1 MIRFIVQ
8 VTPKQLL
15 VVLLPAALAM
25 AGVWFALTWTPAV
38 SRAPQT
44 PSGGAVSAS
53 GYADGGACAR
63 CHSEIADTYRRT
75 GMGRSFA
82 RIRAGQSAA
91 DFKNNN
97 RFYHRAS
104 DRHYTMLERDGRL
117 YQRRHQTGF
126 EGKETNAIESEAA
139 YVVGSGNHAQTFLH
153 RTADGRLL
161 QMPVSWYAERGG
173 YWAMSPGYDKPAQLD
188 FRRVIDSGCMSCH
201 NGYPRTSIEDDGL
214 GPKFAPPAAP
224 EPGSNGAGEGG
235 LPEGIDCQRCHG
247 PGQAHI
253 DAIGRNDLDAA
264 RRAIVN
270 PATLDRDRQLETC
283 MQCHLEPTSSP
294 LPFQTRR
301 YEHPPFSFSPGKTL
315 SDYFIYFDHAP
326 GSGRDDKFEI
336 ASGAYRLRKS
346 ACFQQSAMTCLTCH
360 DPHDIPRGQEAVQR
374 QAAICQSCHASVHPT
389 GAPPVAGVSAGATC
403 MDCHMPKRRTEDAVH
418 VVMTDHYIQ
427 RKRAARDL
435 LAPREEAD
443 SLGHGDYR
451 GEVAL
456 YYPATLAPTPE
467 NDLYVAVAQVQQGSN
482 LASGITRLE
491 QAIEKY
497 KPQRPEFYYE
507 LARAYAKTSSYDAVI
522 RWSDEALR
530 RDANFRPAL
539 KELATAAM
547 ANGDLARAAL
557 ALEKAVALGPH
568 DATALGDLGNVYLR
582 QDKPDDAQRVL
593 QRALAVD
600 PDMPLANNTMG
611 LAGLKKGQNDIA
623 ERHFRAAIRSQ
634 PDLAEAH
641 NNLGNL
647 LAGRRAYAE
656 AGYHFEQAIRIDP
669 NYVAALH
676 SYGVVLA
683 LSHSYPGA
691 VVQLRKAIQL
701 APNLAQARIDLGDVL
716 AAMGRVNEAA
726 REYEMAAKGPD
737 AEARAA
743 ALAALRALGR

>member
-1 MIRFIVQ
+1 
-8 VTPKQLL
+8 
-15 VVLLPAALAM
+15 
-25 AGVWFALTWTPAV
+25 
-38 SRAPQT
+38 
-44 PSGGAVSAS
+44 
-53 GYADGGACAR
+53 
-63 CHSEIADTYRRT
+63 
-75 GMGRSFA
+75 
-82 RIRAGQSAA
+82 
-91 DFKNNN
+91 
-97 RFYHRAS
+97 
-104 DRHYTMLERDGRL
+104 
-117 YQRRHQTGF
+117 
-126 EGKETNAIESEAA
+126 
-139 YVVGSGNHAQTFLH
+139 
-153 RTADGRLL
+153 
-161 QMPVSWYAERGG
+161 
-173 YWAMSPGYDKPAQLD
+173 
-188 FRRVIDSGCMSCH
+188 
-201 NGYPRTSIEDDGL
+201 
-214 GPKFAPPAAP
+214 
-224 EPGSNGAGEGG
+224 
-235 LPEGIDCQRCHG
+235 
-247 PGQAHI
+247 
-253 DAIGRNDLDAA
+253 
-264 RRAIVN
+264 
-270 PATLDRDRQLETC
+270 
-283 MQCHLEPTSSP
+283 
-294 LPFQTRR
+294 
-301 YEHPPFSFSPGKTL
+301 
-315 SDYFIYFDHAP
+315 
-326 GSGRDDKFEI
+326 
-336 ASGAYRLRKS
+336 
-346 ACFQQSAMTCLTCH
+346 
-360 DPHDIPRGQEAVQR
+360 
-374 QAAICQSCHASVHPT
+374 
-389 GAPPVAGVSAGATC
+389 
-403 MDCHMPKRRTEDAVH
+403 
-418 VVMTDHYIQ
+418 
-427 RKRAARDL
+427 
-435 LAPREEAD
+435 
-443 SLGHGDYR
+443 
-451 GEVAL
+451 
-456 YYPATLAPTPE
+456 
-467 NDLYVAVAQVQQGSN
+467 VQQGSN